1 MGKRELVL
9 IAVFVLLGFGVY
21 QLTAPPPLP
30 GSEGVSVSGI
40 FRNMKRT
47 IQGARESA
55 ASDSTLTVP
64 VDAAVKELRVN
75 IVRPGDL
82 TVAGEERADIAA
94 ELHTTARGYDQ
105 AEAKAAADAT
115 KLKIER
121 VGDAMVVTLDSA
133 AARTMPRINNVPQMV
148 ILLKVPRRMA
158 MRMELHA
165 GRLIVSHLASGE
177 IIGSRGETRITDIPG
192 RLVLTH
198 SNGSLELEALGSLK
212 LNARN
217 SRGTVKKVAG
227 ALALDSIGGDLA
239 MNEITGPLEIEGRNT
254 DLKIDDIKDLKAPL
268 RINST
273 GGEIIVRGLR
283 IEARLDG
290 RNSIIEVALDAPAP
304 VTIYN
309 LGEIRATAPPGGY
322 TIDAVA
328 TEGHITMDDADLKP
342 SDGPDPHI
350 TGPVR
355 GGGPTLTLRT
365 TRGSIT
371 VRKPAGK

>member
-9 IAVFVLLGFGVY
+9 IAVFVVLGFCVY

-30 GSEGVSVSGI
+30 GSEGVSISGI
-40 FRNMKRT
+40 FRNMRRT
-47 IQGARESA
+47 IHGASESA
-55 ASDSTLTVP
+55 AADSAQTVP
-64 VDAAVKELRVN
+64 VDATVKELRLN

-82 TVAGEERADIAA
+82 TVAGEDRADIAA

-105 AEAKAAADAT
+105 AEAKASADAT

-121 VGDAMVVTLDSA
+121 VGDAMVVSLDSSA
-133 AARTMPRINNVPQMV
+133 GRNLPRNNSVAQMV
-148 ILLKVPRRMA
+148 ILLKVPRRLA
-158 MRMELHA
+158 MRMEPHS
-165 GRLIVSHLASGE
+165 GRLIVSQLASGE
-177 IIGSRGETRITDIPG
+177 IIGSRGETRITGIPG

-198 SNGSLELEALGSLK
+198 SGGSLELEDLGSLK

-217 SRGTVKKVAG
+217 SRGTVKKVGG
-227 ALALDSIGGDLA
+227 ALAVDSTGGDLA
-239 MNEITGPLEIEGRNT
+239 MTDITGPLEIEGRNT
-254 DLKIDDIKDLKAPL
+254 DLKIDDLKNMKAPL

-283 IEARLDG
+283 SEARLDG
-290 RNSIIEVALDAPAP
+290 RNNVIDVALAAPAV

-309 LGEIRATAPPGGY
+309 LGEIRVTAPPGGY

-328 TEGHITMDDADLKP
+328 TEGHITMDDGDLKP
-342 SDGPDPHI
+342 SDGPDPHVA
-350 TGPVR
+350 GPVR
-355 GGGPTLTLRT
+355 GGGPTLTLRS
-365 TRGSIT
+365 TRGGIT